1 MRLLRFLCLISP
13 FIIGK
18 ELNTAMIRS
27 ETVDCIDK
35 DKITLLCDE
44 AIKLGATIT
53 KVDFYKKYYS
63 RTLGPIEVPIWM
75 LEIWEI

>member
-1 MRLLRFLCLISP
+1 
-13 FIIGK
+13 
-18 ELNTAMIRS
+18 MIRS

-53 KVDFYKKYYS
+53 KLISTKSIIVE
-63 RTLGPIEVPIWM
+63 P
-75 LEIWEI
+75 